1 MQKVDVLTAVPLN
14 GMGWV
19 GRVGVHLLT
28 AVSFFPFQITALNS
42 EVNQLIEQRMR
53 SGDPTEDKLSLF
65 RQQVLVHPLGRG
77 Y

>member
-1 MQKVDVLTAVPLN
+1 
-14 GMGWV
+14 MGWD
-19 GRVGVHLLT
+19 GGEERWFILLT
-28 AVSFFPFQITALNS
+28 AVSFFPQITALNS

-65 RQQVLVHPLGRG
+65 RQQVLVHSLGSG

>member
-1 MQKVDVLTAVPLN
+1 MQRVDVLAAVPLN
-14 GMGWV
+14 GMGWW
-19 GRVGVHLLT
+19 GRALVHLLT
-28 AVSFFPFQITALNS
+28 AVSFFPQITALNS

-65 RQQVLVHPLGRG
+65 RQQVLVHSLGSG